1 MWCQTGRGLRTSP
14 VFFLCAAWMPRAGY
28 FRHEQGKEWK
38 GRSEGG
44 QANPTT
50 TPTWTH
56 AATAM
61 TRAKEVNLHMRF
73 LHPLTLNFPH
83 SPPLQP
89 LFQLYFCKSLP
100 NFLLDD
106 MFALCLMYVLN
117 YRIFPGSCKTACNN
131 VLNSE
136 ISPSLPPCKDE
147 LYMTQLSLYSSSA
160 SSILPDFLVFSFSS
174 CSPPSPRLSCFF
186 LCFPPSFLHL
196 FCQDNI
202 QGKFVTK
209 KQAMQKYTEDQAFQ
223 PSVLCVCVL
232 FWGTYWKY
240 IKARLKFYKSIV
252 W

>member
-89 LFQLYFCKSLP
+89 LFQLYFCKSLL

-136 ISPSLPPCKDE
+136 ISPSLPPSLQRWT
-147 LYMTQLSLYSSSA
+147 LYDPAFPLLLVCLFNPAWFPCIQLFILLP
-160 SSILPDFLVFSFSS
+160 SI
-174 CSPPSPRLSCFF
+174 SPPLLFF
-186 LCFPPSFLHL
+186 PLL
-196 FCQDNI
+196 
-202 QGKFVTK
+202 
-209 KQAMQKYTEDQAFQ
+209 
-223 PSVLCVCVL
+223 PSVLPSL
-232 FWGTYWKY
+232 
-240 IKARLKFYKSIV
+240 ILSR
-252 W
+252 